1 MRFLLTFFLLT
12 LLVSPNASAQTP
24 DPASVNV
31 NELSDEQIARII
43 SEIERRGLTE
53 NDAIAMA
60 RARGM
65 SQSQIDVLKRR
76 ISENKQKAAYDSHSK
91 VSGYGIV
98 PGESLE
104 KQAVYSTKAEVDSAK
119 VDQRI
124 FGFSLFN
131 NDKLTF
137 EPTVNIPVSQ
147 GYVLGAADEL
157 VVDVWGSSQQTYELT
172 IDRNGAIQIPL
183 LGPITVGGI
192 TLEEATALI
201 RNRMGTIYGDLNSS
215 APRTF
220 MSVRTG
226 TLKPIR
232 VNVIGE
238 AFVPGTYTVPG
249 TATLFNVLYLSGGP
263 SKEGSFRDIQLIRA
277 GKVVSHLD
285 VYDFL
290 INGKTAVNVPLRD
303 DDIIMIPTYINRVHM
318 YGFFKRKGIFEAREG
333 ESVGDMVN
341 FAGGFDENANRNRIE
356 LYRKVSFEREFRDVN
371 PNNMSS
377 TAMANGDS
385 LYVGKILERYR
396 NMVTIKGA
404 VFMPGNYEY
413 NEGMTL
419 STLFSTSGG
428 VIENA
433 FLNRG
438 FIERL
443 KPDYTKEIVSFNG
456 HDVINKTSDVPLKAG
471 DVVFLNS
478 INDMQE
484 AQVVGITGMVQKE
497 GQYPYRE
504 NMKLG
509 DLILLSGGLKEAASG
524 SSIEVMRKLG
534 YEDADKATNRTSE
547 LFNFAVSRQLEI
559 SDAGANFVLS
569 PFDQVS
575 VRKMPGYRESGQVT
589 INGQVFYAGNYGLS
603 SYTERVSQLV
613 KRAGGLTPNAYLPGA
628 RLVRKLKLT
637 DEMIEA
643 RKEMA
648 RKDSTLHLSNTD
660 FEVISINL
668 ATILNKPGGKDD
680 IFLEAND
687 LLEIPGYLS
696 TVKMSGQVLSPSST
710 VYVEGNSAKDYIYM
724 SGGFANDAR
733 KGRIY
738 VIYPN
743 GASASTKGGL
753 FFRRYPKVMPG
764 SEIVVPRRPQR
775 ERMSAQAWIGI
786 GSAIASI
793 GLTIATISTL
803 NK

>member
-12 LLVSPNASAQTP
+12 LLVSTNASAQTP

-65 SQSQIDVLKRR
+65 SQNQIDVLKRR

-98 PGESLE
+98 PDESLE
-104 KQAVYSTKAEVDSAK
+104 KQPVYSTKAEVDSAK

-285 VYDFL
+285 VYEFL

-589 INGQVFYAGNYGLS
+589 VNGQVFYAGNYGLS

-710 VYVEGNSAKDYIYM
+710 VYVEGNSAKDYIYI

-786 GSAIASI
+786 GSAMASI

>member
-589 INGQVFYAGNYGLS
+589 VNGQVFYAGNYGLS

-710 VYVEGNSAKDYIYM
+710 VYVEGNSAKDYIYI

-786 GSAIASI
+786 GSAMASI

>member
-1 MRFLLTFFLLT
+1 
-12 LLVSPNASAQTP
+12 
-24 DPASVNV
+24 
-31 NELSDEQIARII
+31 
-43 SEIERRGLTE
+43 
-53 NDAIAMA
+53 
-60 RARGM
+60 
-65 SQSQIDVLKRR
+65 
-76 ISENKQKAAYDSHSK
+76 

-589 INGQVFYAGNYGLS
+589 VNGQVFYAGNYGLS

-710 VYVEGNSAKDYIYM
+710 VYVEGNSAKDYIYI

-743 GASASTKGGL
+743 GASASTKGGCSSDVI
-753 FFRRYPKVMPG
+753 PK
-764 SEIVVPRRPQR
+764 
-775 ERMSAQAWIGI
+775 
-786 GSAIASI
+786 
-793 GLTIATISTL
+793 
-803 NK
+803 

>member
-65 SQSQIDVLKRR
+65 SQNQIDVLKRR

-98 PGESLE
+98 PDESLE

-589 INGQVFYAGNYGLS
+589 VNGQVFYAGNYGLS

-710 VYVEGNSAKDYIYM
+710 VYVEGNSAKDYIYI

-786 GSAIASI
+786 GSAMASI